1 MYNKTW
7 LPVTHQTFH
16 LWQPI
21 FVRLAYVICF
31 GAKKWTVLWKL
42 SIDWCI
48 LALIVFAQYSRLSVN
63 SVFFS
68 EATSWIKVKLYG
80 KLPIHHYLQKSFFFS
95 KNSTF
100 YEFFTFVSMG
110 PIGWSDAILPTN
122 HSRFFI
128 LLLNLCLQY
137 SHIHVVTFSD
147 FLNVEI
153 YNFNIPWHFC

>member
-1 MYNKTW
+1 
-7 LPVTHQTFH
+7 
-16 LWQPI
+16 
-21 FVRLAYVICF
+21 
-31 GAKKWTVLWKL
+31 
-42 SIDWCI
+42 
-48 LALIVFAQYSRLSVN
+48 
-63 SVFFS
+63 
-68 EATSWIKVKLYG
+68 
-80 KLPIHHYLQKSFFFS
+80 
-95 KNSTF
+95 
-100 YEFFTFVSMG
+100 MG